1 MATLTTEQ
9 RIAAWFQ
16 AFKAISAELTP
27 EATRAVT
34 RAVLATM
41 ETAKDAGSFQSVM
54 SLAQSIMRNDRTA
67 ALAAAMIT
75 SSGIRP
81 VAIEGDDQ

>member
-16 AFKAISAELTP
+16 AYTAISSELTP
-27 EATRAVT
+27 QVMRET
-34 RAVLATM
+34 LALLKGAQDQGT
-41 ETAKDAGSFQSVM
+41 FQSAM
-54 SLAQSIMRNDRTA
+54 ALAASVMRNDRA
-67 ALAAAMIT
+67 AAVAAAMIT

-81 VAIEGDDQ
+81 VPLEGDE

>member
-27 EATRAVT
+27 EAT